1 MWALFT
7 RPKYG
12 IHVTLRRTVP
22 WRRLRRAES
31 GSMTGGS
38 WTSGDVAG
46 RSGRSFPS
54 DRLERK
60 VPMRV
65 GLLTGGGDCP
75 GLNAVIRAVVQQLE
89 NAGATCIGIQEGW
102 RGLIQDL
109 TCPLTT
115 AQTDGI
121 IAQGGSTLGSSRTNP
136 YRNPETD
143 LAALRE
149 NFDRLELDA
158 LVVIGGD
165 DTLGVALRLRND
177 FQYPVVGIP
186 KTIDNDLR
194 VADFSFGF
202 DTAVNIVTEAV
213 DRIRTTT
220 ESHRRIVVVETM
232 GRQSGWI
239 ACFSG
244 MAVGADYILIP
255 EVPIDLPHLLSV
267 LSRRR
272 RAGKKYGIVIVAE
285 GARFPDRG
293 PFTID
298 DSPDPFGNLRL
309 GGIGM
314 AVADAIEKQTGLET
328 RVVVLGHLQRGGSPS
343 AYDRILATRLGLAAS
358 RLVLQRR
365 FGTIVT
371 LMNGTI
377 GETQLSETNTANKTL
392 DLSYYDE
399 AAAFFT

>member
-1 MWALFT
+1 MN
-7 RPKYG
+7 
-12 IHVTLRRTVP
+12 
-22 WRRLRRAES
+22 
-31 GSMTGGS
+31 
-38 WTSGDVAG
+38 
-46 RSGRSFPS
+46 
-54 DRLERK
+54 
-60 VPMRV
+60 V

-75 GLNAVIRAVVQQLE
+75 GLNAVIRAVVQRLE
-89 NAGATCIGIQEGW
+89 HAGATCLGILEGW
-102 RGLIQDL
+102 RGLIQNI

-121 IAQGGSTLGSSRTNP
+121 IAQGGSILGSSRTNP
-136 YRNPETD
+136 YRNPDTD

-149 NFDRLELDA
+149 NFALLGLGA

-177 FQYPVVGIP
+177 FDFPVVGIP
-186 KTIDNDLR
+186 KTIDNDLM
-194 VADFSFGF
+194 ACDFSFGF

-232 GRQSGWI
+232 GRHSGWI

-255 EVPIDLPHLLSV
+255 EVPIDLPRLFGV

-272 RAGKKYGIVIVAE
+272 AAGKKYGIVVVAE

-293 PFTID
+293 PLTID
-298 DSPDPFGNLRL
+298 DELDPFGNPRL
-309 GGIGM
+309 GGIGT
-314 AVADAIEKQTGLET
+314 AVADAVEKHMSRET

-343 AYDRILATRLGLAAS
+343 AFDRILATRMGLAAS
-358 RLVLQRR
+358 RLVIQRR
-365 FGTIVT
+365 FGMIVT
-371 LMNGTI
+371 LTNGKI
-377 GETQLSETNTANKTL
+377 GETLLSESIAATKTL

-399 AAAFFT
+399 AAAFFH

>member
-1 MWALFT
+1 
-7 RPKYG
+7 
-12 IHVTLRRTVP
+12 
-22 WRRLRRAES
+22 
-31 GSMTGGS
+31 
-38 WTSGDVAG
+38 
-46 RSGRSFPS
+46 
-54 DRLERK
+54 
-60 VPMRV
+60 MRV

-75 GLNAVIRAVVQQLE
+75 GLNAVIRSVVQQLE
-89 NAGATCIGIQEGW
+89 NAGATSVGILEGW
-102 RGLIQDL
+102 RGLIQNM

-115 AQTDGI
+115 SLTDGI
-121 IAQGGSTLGSSRTNP
+121 IAQGGSILGSSRTNP
-136 YRNPETD
+136 YRNPESD

-149 NFDRLELDA
+149 NFDRLALDA

-177 FQYPVVGIP
+177 FRYPLVGIP

-213 DRIRTTT
+213 DRLRTTT
-220 ESHRRIVVVETM
+220 ETHRRVVVVETM

-244 MAVGADYILIP
+244 MAVGADFILVP
-255 EVPIDLPHLLSV
+255 EVPIDLPRLLAV

-272 RAGKKYGIVIVAE
+272 DAGKKYGIVIVAE

-298 DSPDPFGNLRL
+298 DVPDSFGNPRL
-309 GGIGM
+309 GGIGV
-314 AVADAIEKQTGLET
+314 AVSDAIEKQMRIET
-328 RVVVLGHLQRGGSPS
+328 RLVVLGHLQRGGSPS

-365 FGTIVT
+365 FGTMVT
-371 LMNGTI
+371 LRQGKI
-377 GETQLSETNTANKTL
+377 GETELSEANTANKTL

-399 AAAFFT
+399 AASFFM

>member
-1 MWALFT
+1 MIAM
-7 RPKYG
+7 K
-12 IHVTLRRTVP
+12 
-22 WRRLRRAES
+22 
-31 GSMTGGS
+31 
-38 WTSGDVAG
+38 
-46 RSGRSFPS
+46 
-54 DRLERK
+54 
-60 VPMRV
+60 V

-75 GLNAVIRAVVQQLE
+75 GLNAVIRATVQQLANE
-89 NAGATCIGIQEGW
+89 GASCLGILEGW
-102 RGLIQDL
+102 RGLVQNM

-115 AQTDGI
+115 AATDGI

-232 GRQSGWI
+232 GRHSGWI

-244 MAVGADYILIP
+244 IAVGADYIFVP
-255 EVPIDLPHLLSV
+255 EVPIDLAHLIAV

-272 RAGKKYGIVIVAE
+272 AAGKKYGIVIVAE
-285 GARFPDRG
+285 GARFPDQG
-293 PFTID
+293 PLIVDTH
-298 DSPDPFGNLRL
+298 PDPFGHLRL
-309 GGIGM
+309 GGIG
-314 AVADAIEKQTGLET
+314 
-328 RVVVLGHLQRGGSPS
+328 
-343 AYDRILATRLGLAAS
+343 
-358 RLVLQRR
+358 
-365 FGTIVT
+365 
-371 LMNGTI
+371 
-377 GETQLSETNTANKTL
+377 
-392 DLSYYDE
+392 
-399 AAAFFT
+399 